1 VQLDDNQEP
10 TAADHGD
17 VLYDIGKSDT
27 VGRYMVARR
36 DINPAEVIFTDE
48 PAVIGPDNAAVPMC
62 LVCWRKVTGL
72 YKCSLCRWPL
82 CGDMCRD
89 TKTHGRECV
98 LFQERGA
105 KVEVTTFGKANRYYD
120 AILPLRVLLLK
131 LTDPRVYRL
140 VCLLMDHKENQ
151 SPYQQ
156 RRQQAIAEQ
165 IRGAWGFAKDFSVN
179 EVKHVL
185 GILSVNSFVVH
196 DGLEEGMDLIGLYP
210 WTSLMSH
217 ACIPLVKIVTRD
229 DFSYVCEATVKI
241 PQGSEIVTSYHHYY
255 YHLFGTMY
263 RRADLKH
270 TWNFDCICPRC
281 EDPTEMGTYV
291 SGVNCENCKYSY
303 LLPVQPLDHNSMWR
317 CISCN
322 HTDTNEN
329 ISEKL
334 AKFET
339 EIDSILP
346 SEPQKFENLLRKMR
360 YCLHENHYLITDTKR
375 RLIDIYGHQEGFEYN
390 KLEKSVLERKA
401 DYCDHLL
408 SLAARLSPGK
418 SEMRGY
424 LLWERHGTN
433 LRLAQWDWLRM
444 KCTTL
449 QYISSLKMACE
460 SLREVIDILGP
471 IRVNSDEGAK
481 GLKSFNSYAHLFLT
495 KGRKGDKASTVQNG
509 AKNELESLSAQLEK
523 LEKQTMYSH
532 QAANPPNLSSFQRTE
547 QRFNRRSFCL

>member
-1 VQLDDNQEP
+1 
-10 TAADHGD
+10 
-17 VLYDIGKSDT
+17 
-27 VGRYMVARR
+27 
-36 DINPAEVIFTDE
+36 
-48 PAVIGPDNAAVPMC
+48 
-62 LVCWRKVTGL
+62 
-72 YKCSLCRWPL
+72 
-82 CGDMCRD
+82 
-89 TKTHGRECV
+89 
-98 LFQERGA
+98 
-105 KVEVTTFGKANRYYD
+105 
-120 AILPLRVLLLK
+120 
-131 LTDPRVYRL
+131 
-140 VCLLMDHKENQ
+140 
-151 SPYQQ
+151 
-156 RRQQAIAEQ
+156 
-165 IRGAWGFAKDFSVN
+165 
-179 EVKHVL
+179 
-185 GILSVNSFVVH
+185 
-196 DGLEEGMDLIGLYP
+196 MDLIGLYP

-481 GLKSFNSYAHLFLT
+481 GLK
-495 KGRKGDKASTVQNG
+495 